1 MKFNLNTI
9 LKITIG
15 WVLVTTPLLLFVDS
29 KILHVAILIANISF
43 GAIIAYLVWK
53 GKVYTINK
61 AGGTD

>member
-1 MKFNLNTI
+1 MFNLNTI

-15 WVLVTTPLLLFVDS
+15 WVLVAVPLLLFVDS

-53 GKVYTINK
+53 GKVYK
-61 AGGTD
+61 PGGTD